1 MSEGESPISP
11 NRTLG
16 RRCRFGAKLGP
27 KLLLLTLL
35 VGGLSDGGGCG
46 PIDVGLEVVAV
57 TAAEGR
63 GAAVM
68 AVMAASGGCS
78 SAMEASR
85 E

>member
-35 VGGLSDGGGCG
+35 VGGLSDGGGG
-46 PIDVGLEVVAV
+46 GAIDVGLEVVAV

-68 AVMAASGGCS
+68 AASGGCS
-78 SAMEASR
+78 SAMETSR

>member
-35 VGGLSDGGGCG
+35 VRGLSDGGGG
-46 PIDVGLEVVAV
+46 GAIDVGLDVVAV
-57 TAAEGR
+57 RAVEGR
-63 GAAVM
+63 GVAEM
-68 AVMAASGGCS
+68 ETSGGCS
-78 SAMEASR
+78 SAMEAIR